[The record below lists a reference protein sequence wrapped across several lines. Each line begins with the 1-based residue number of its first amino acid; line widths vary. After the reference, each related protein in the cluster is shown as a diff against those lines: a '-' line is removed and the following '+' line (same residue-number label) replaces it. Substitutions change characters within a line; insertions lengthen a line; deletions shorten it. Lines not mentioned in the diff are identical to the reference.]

1 MVGRRTIA
9 TEQHFYL
16 CLFKLLFAC
25 LGSGVD
31 SGGCSCPGV
40 RRRLGVAGSIVAR
53 LGGVW
58 RRRGLGLS
66 AGLGV
71 CTSLVRSVVLC
82 GSEAW
87 TVRRVDSGGVR
98 SGLFDVEDATTLSCS
113 SAAVTV
119 SE

>member
-1 MVGRRTIA
+1 MTKINSNR
-9 TEQHFYL
+9 QL
-16 CLFKLLFAC
+16 CELY
-25 LGSGVD
+25 V
-31 SGGCSCPGV
+31 
-40 RRRLGVAGSIVAR
+40 
-53 LGGVW
+53 
-58 RRRGLGLS
+58 
-66 AGLGV
+66 
-71 CTSLVRSVVLC
+71 SLVRSVVLC